1 MSGNEMKTMP
11 RFESI
16 DELIELFETHDM
28 GEYWEV
34 MLEADFEID
43 ITRRKHIFSLDEELA
58 ERLAEIARARQIP
71 SEVLVITWHREKMA
85 EYVA

>member
-1 MSGNEMKTMP
+1 
-11 RFESI
+11 
-16 DELIELFETHDM
+16 
-28 GEYWEV
+28 

-71 SEVLVITWHREKMA
+71 SAVLVINGSARRWPNTLRDL
-85 EYVA
+85 V